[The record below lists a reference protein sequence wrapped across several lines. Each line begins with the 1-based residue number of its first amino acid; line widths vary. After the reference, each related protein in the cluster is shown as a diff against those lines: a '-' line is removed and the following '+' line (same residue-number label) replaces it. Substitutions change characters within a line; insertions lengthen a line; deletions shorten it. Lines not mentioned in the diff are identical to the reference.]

1 MNIDQVIQDLES
13 PAKCNETL
21 QLIAQIMVDTDP
33 RLIQRLTDLI
43 TTPEKIED
51 TNRFASILED
61 LSQPEF
67 IPPLIEAI
75 KNGNPSETVWL
86 ADYMYALGNLLEEQD
101 DWWVPEEEFVHLL
114 GDWLFS
120 TGGGEISWKAG
131 IILAELEHPATLQYF
146 IRGAKDQELLHL
158 TRVCCIRGIM
168 NHFREQAPS
177 LLQKLADDPE
187 PEVRD
192 AVASASKFLK
202 SRA

>member
-1 MNIDQVIQDLES
+1 MNIEQVIQDLES

-21 QLIAQIMVDTDP
+21 QLIAQIMVDTDA
-33 RLIQRLTDLI
+33 RLIQRFKDLI

-75 KNGNPSETVWL
+75 KNGNPSDTIWL
-86 ADYMYALGNLLEEQD
+86 ADYMYALGNLLEDQE
-101 DWWVPEEEFVHLL
+101 DWWEPEEEFVHTL

-131 IILAELEHPATLQYF
+131 IVLAELEHPATLEYF
-146 IRGAKDQELLHL
+146 LRGAQDQKLLHL

-168 NHFREQAPS
+168 NHFRDQVPS
-177 LLQKLADDPE
+177 LLQKLANDPE
-187 PEVRD
+187 PEVRE
-192 AVASASKFLK
+192 KG
-202 SRA
+202 

>member
-13 PAKCNETL
+13 SSKCNETL
-21 QLIAQIMVDTDP
+21 QLIAQIIVDTDA

-67 IPPLIEAI
+67 IPSLIEAI
-75 KNGNPSETVWL
+75 KNGNPSETIWL
-86 ADYMYALGNLLEEQD
+86 ADYMYVLGNLLAEQD
-101 DWWVPEEEFVHLL
+101 DWWEPEEEFVHLL

-131 IILAELEHPATLQYF
+131 IILAELEHPATLEYF
-146 IRGAKDQELLHL
+146 LRGAEDQELLHL
-158 TRVCCIRGIM
+158 TRVCCIGGIM
-168 NHFREQAPS
+168 HHFRDQAPS
-177 LLQKLADDPE
+177 LLQKLADDPK
-187 PEVRD
+187 PEVRE
-192 AVASASKFLK
+192 AVVNALEFLK
-202 SRA
+202 SKA

>member
-1 MNIDQVIQDLES
+1 MNIEQVIQDLES

-21 QLIAQIMVDTDP
+21 QLIAQIMVDTDA

-43 TTPEKIED
+43 ATPEKIEN
-51 TNRFASILED
+51 TNRFASILKY

-75 KNGNPSETVWL
+75 KISNPNETIWL

-101 DWWVPEEEFVHLL
+101 DWWEPEEEFVHLL

-120 TGGGEISWKAG
+120 TGGGEISYMAG
-131 IILAELEHPATLQYF
+131 IILEELEHPATLEYF
-146 IRGAKDQELLHL
+146 FRGALDQGLMHL
-158 TRVCCIRGIM
+158 TRVCCIRGVV
-168 NHFREQAPS
+168 NHFRDQAPS
-177 LLQKLADDPE
+177 LLQKLANDPE
-187 PEVRD
+187 PKVRD
-192 AVASASKFLK
+192 AVASASEFLK